1 MRGSWLKIYT
11 IMKRQLP
18 KMKYILKIN
27 LKNKQGILLI
37 LILFPI
43 LSFAQTEFTTWGN
56 ITGIRVD
63 NQLMEFNTSLIII
76 DDDYSE
82 RKTRKEGQRINFKRE
97 LDKKIFSYEMD
108 SLSWRKTLYSKK
120 KGTAVTEV
128 DFSSTVDTLI
138 NGAYFRIDLPEDFN
152 TASTSVSY
160 THLT

>member
-43 LSFAQTEFTTWGN
+43 LSFTQTEFTTWGN

-76 DDDYSE
+76 VGHPPKIVMGHSE
-82 RKTRKEGQRINFKRE
+82 SPCFVRFLGCLQIGKLF
-97 LDKKIFSYEMD
+97 
-108 SLSWRKTLYSKK
+108 
-120 KGTAVTEV
+120 
-128 DFSSTVDTLI
+128 
-138 NGAYFRIDLPEDFN
+138 
-152 TASTSVSY
+152 
-160 THLT
+160 